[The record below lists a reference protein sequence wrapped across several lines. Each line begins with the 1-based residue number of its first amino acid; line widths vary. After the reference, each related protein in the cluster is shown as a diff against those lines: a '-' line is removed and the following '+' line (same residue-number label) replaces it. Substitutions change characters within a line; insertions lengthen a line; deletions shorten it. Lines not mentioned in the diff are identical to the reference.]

1 MIGAN
6 FRYQVLQI
14 ASRMVKYASLSNLG
28 NTFGYGSV
36 QGPVA
41 DGSLGQQQCQQPV
54 RFMQWFGFRSR
65 PVVKQGEAVVVA
77 CRGGTSNAVAVAAD
91 NLAHGPTDLDEGE
104 SVMYSSG
111 GSTIRQDTAGK
122 ITINAKAPADVVV
135 NGGTLKVAR
144 ATDPVYSG
152 AITVA
157 SSVVT
162 TMGLGSGNVVLSY
175 TSQDGATTPLVT
187 MVFAAGL
194 LVSAL
199 PTAASALV
207 SGRIQD
213 GAPRF
218 KA

>member
-14 ASRMVKYASLSNLG
+14 ASRMVKYALLSNLG

-77 CRGGTSNAVAVAAD
+77 CRGGTSNAIAVAAD
-91 NLAHGPTDLDEGE
+91 NLSHGPVDLNEGE

-122 ITINAKAPADVVV
+122 IAINAKAPSDVVV
-135 NGGTLKVAR
+135 NGGTLNVAR
-144 ATDPVYSG
+144 KTDATFSG
-152 AITVA
+152 VLS
-157 SSVVT
+157 SSVV
-162 TMGLGSGNVVLSY
+162 VVPMVSQTVTLTY
-175 TSQDGATTPLVT
+175 TDADGTLTPLFSL
-187 MVFAAGL
+187 VFDPTGSLTSAIAG
-194 LVSAL
+194 VS
-199 PTAASALV
+199 PDIN
-207 SGRIQD
+207 GRIV
-213 GAPRF
+213 GTCAPRF

>member
-111 GSTIRQDTAGK
+111 GSTIRQNTAGK
-122 ITINAKAPADVVV
+122 VTIDAKTPADVVV

-144 ATDPVYSG
+144 ATDPVYAG
-152 AITVA
+152 AITATATTVMTTTT
-157 SSVVT
+157 VVFA
-162 TMGLGSGNVVLSY
+162 Y
-175 TSQDGATTPLVT
+175 TDQDGVTTPLMT
-187 MVFAAGL
+187 MVFSAGL
-194 LVSAL
+194 LTSAL
-199 PTAASALV
+199 PAAASAPV
-207 SGRIQD
+207 RGRIQD

>member
-14 ASRMVKYASLSNLG
+14 ASRMVKYASLSSLG

-122 ITINAKAPADVVV
+122 IMIDAKTPADVVV

-144 ATDPVYSG
+144 VTDPVNSG
-152 AITVA
+152 VITSQVA
-157 SSVVT
+157 TPVAGTNIISLAYTDADGT
-162 TMGLGSGNVVLSY
+162 THLLLNLTFVMGLL
-175 TSQDGATTPLVT
+175 
-187 MVFAAGL
+187 
-194 LVSAL
+194 
-199 PTAASALV
+199 TAAAPPGPTSAPV
-207 SGRIQD
+207 RGRIQD

>member
-91 NLAHGPTDLDEGE
+91 NLAHGPTDLQEGE

-122 ITINAKAPADVVV
+122 VTIDAKTTADVVV
-135 NGGTLKVAR
+135 NSGSAKVVRVGDLVASGSITSQVVTMGASTAITL
-144 ATDPVYSG
+144 TYIDQDG
-152 AITVA
+152 AIT
-157 SSVVT
+157 
-162 TMGLGSGNVVLSY
+162 
-175 TSQDGATTPLVT
+175 PLLALN
-187 MVFAAGL
+187 FNAGL
-194 LVSAL
+194 L
-199 PTAASALV
+199 TAATPPGPTPALV
-207 SGRIQD
+207 RGRPTT